1 LKKQKYKM
9 KVISNLFYF
18 SLTLLLFILNFTSYS
33 NAIGNVDWVLLKE
46 NNDGKEWLDK
56 GSIKPLS
63 NGEISVL
70 TKFFKNPTNSDDDG
84 ELSLYVMRINCNEK
98 KFKDTSINGIP
109 QFNSKWQ
116 TSDNDELIDVVIENS
131 CSQFINK

>member
-1 LKKQKYKM
+1 M
-9 KVISNLFYF
+9 RIISNLFYF
-18 SLTLLLFILNFTSYS
+18 FLSLLLIIFNFASNSY
-33 NAIGNVDWVLLKE
+33 AIGNVDWVLLKE

-56 GSIKPLS
+56 GSIKELP

-70 TKFFKNPTNSDDDG
+70 TKFFKNPTNSDNDG
-84 ELSLYVMRINCNEK
+84 QLSLYLMRINCDQK

-116 TSDNDELIDVVIENS
+116 TSNNDELIDVVIENS
-131 CSQFINK
+131 CSDY

>member
-1 LKKQKYKM
+1 M
-9 KVISNLFYF
+9 KIILNLF
-18 SLTLLLFILNFTSYS
+18 SLSLVLLIVILNFAEYT

-46 NNDGKEWLDK
+46 NKDGKEWLDR
-56 GSIKPLS
+56 GSIKPLR

-70 TKFFKNPTNSDDDG
+70 TKFFKNPTESNDDG
-84 ELSLYVMRINCNEK
+84 ELSLYVMRINCDDK

-116 TSDNDELIDVVIENS
+116 TSKNDELIDIVIENS
-131 CSQFINK
+131 CSEFLN

>member
-1 LKKQKYKM
+1 M
-9 KVISNLFYF
+9 KIISNLFYF
-18 SLTLLLFILNFTSYS
+18 SLTLLFFILNFAPYSY
-33 NAIGNVDWVLLKE
+33 AIGNVDWVLLKE

-56 GSIKPLS
+56 GSIKPLP

-70 TKFFKNPTNSDDDG
+70 TKFFKNPTNSDNG
-84 ELSLYVMRINCNEK
+84 ELSLYVMRINCDKK

-116 TSDNDELIDVVIENS
+116 ASNNDELIDVVIDSS
-131 CSQFINK
+131 CLEFING

>member
-1 LKKQKYKM
+1 M
-9 KVISNLFYF
+9 KIILNLF
-18 SLTLLLFILNFTSYS
+18 SLSLALLIVILNFADYT

-46 NNDGKEWLDK
+46 NKDGKEWLDR

-70 TKFFKNPTNSDDDG
+70 TKFFKNPTESNDDG
-84 ELSLYVMRINCNEK
+84 ELSLYVMRINCDER

-116 TSDNDELIDVVIENS
+116 TSNNDELIDIVIENS
-131 CSQFINK
+131 CSEFING

>member
-1 LKKQKYKM
+1 M
-9 KVISNLFYF
+9 KIILNLF
-18 SLTLLLFILNFTSYS
+18 SLSLALLIIILNFADYS

-46 NNDGKEWLDK
+46 NEDGKEWLDR
-56 GSIKPLS
+56 GSIKQLR

-70 TKFFKNPTNSDDDG
+70 TKFFKNPTESNDDG
-84 ELSLYVMRINCNEK
+84 ELSLYVMRINCDDK

-116 TSDNDELIDVVIENS
+116 TSKNDELIDIVIENS
-131 CSQFINK
+131 CSELLN

>member
-1 LKKQKYKM
+1 M
-9 KVISNLFYF
+9 RIISNFLYF
-18 SLTLLLFILNFTSYS
+18 SLSLLFFILNFAPYSYG
-33 NAIGNVDWVLLKE
+33 IGNVDWVLLKE
-46 NNDGKEWLDK
+46 NKEGKEWLDK
-56 GSIKPLS
+56 GSIKPLR

-84 ELSLYVMRINCNEK
+84 ELSLYVMRINCDEK

-116 TSDNDELIDVVIENS
+116 TSNNDELIDVVIENS
-131 CSQFINK
+131 CSEFIKG

>member
-1 LKKQKYKM
+1 M
-9 KVISNLFYF
+9 RIICNLFYF
-18 SLTLLLFILNFTSYS
+18 SLTLLLFIFNFASYS
-33 NAIGNVDWVLLKE
+33 YAIGNVDWVLLKE

-56 GSIKPLS
+56 GSIKSLQ

-109 QFNSKWQ
+109 QFNSCLLY
-116 TSDNDELIDVVIENS
+116 TSPSPRDLRKS
-131 CSQFINK
+131 RMPSSA